1 MKPAKSGGAT
11 DEPRSKFHPNR
22 QTTPAQPPSAA
33 RATGAALLM
42 ATNSSA
48 LLVPATPP
56 ATNTVAGVDIREVKP
71 PVEIPSGWTWLWI
84 VLAVLAAV
92 AVGWWFWRRMRR
104 KAVERKVEIIVPPH
118 ARAYD
123 RLRAALDLINQPEPF
138 CVAVSAALRTYLEE
152 RFDFRAP
159 ERTTEEFLVE
169 LQDTALLGLHQK
181 RSLAGFLEQCDL
193 VKFAREQ
200 PDREALRELYNAAFK
215 LVRETQAG
223 PAAQLGSRGGGA

>member
-1 MKPAKSGGAT
+1 
-11 DEPRSKFHPNR
+11 
-22 QTTPAQPPSAA
+22 
-33 RATGAALLM
+33 M
-42 ATNSSA
+42 ATNSTA
-48 LLVPATPP
+48 LVVPATPS
-56 ATNTVAGVDIREVKP
+56 ATNTAAGVDIREVKP
-71 PVEIPSGWTWLWI
+71 PVEIPFGWAWLWI
-84 VLAVLAAV
+84 ALLVLAAV
-92 AVGWWFWRRMRR
+92 AGGYGCWRRMRR
-104 KAVERKVEIIVPPH
+104 KTVERKIEIIVPPH
-118 ARAYD
+118 TRAYD

-169 LQDTALLGLHQK
+169 LQDTARLGLYQK

-200 PDREALRELYNAAFK
+200 PEREVLRELYNAAFK

-223 PAAQLGSRGGGA
+223 PVAQPGARGGAA

>member
-1 MKPAKSGGAT
+1 
-11 DEPRSKFHPNR
+11 
-22 QTTPAQPPSAA
+22 
-33 RATGAALLM
+33 M